1 MARFVVVL
9 PLVPLAAGDEFTVAD
24 WPLHVTLVEPFQTR
38 LGAEDIARLVGDVDG
53 IAHGSQVIH
62 AAAGEEDMFGRRRDV
77 PVTLVRDGGELAA
90 LRARTIDA
98 LAAAGVDVRSRLD
111 FRPHVTRKHH
121 GRLRPGERVRLDTVA
136 LIDMRPSEGAH
147 HRRVVAAWRLDA
159 ASARPPATPGAG
171 ETGRKPTPT

>member
-24 WPLHVTLVEPFQTR
+24 WPLHVTLVEPFQTG
-38 LGAEDIARLVGDVDG
+38 LVADDVARLIGGVEG
-53 IAHGSQVIH
+53 IVQGARAIH

-90 LRARTIDA
+90 LRSRTVDA
-98 LAAAGVDVRSRLD
+98 LASAGVDVRSRLD

-121 GRLRPGERVRLDTVA
+121 GRLRPGDRVQLDTVA
-136 LIDMRPSEGAH
+136 LIDMRPPAGAH

-159 ASARPPATPGAG
+159 ASAGPPATPSTA